1 MPCLTSPGAVASLS
15 VQNAL
20 ADAWAD
26 SACSSTPARIEP
38 TVEHAV
44 EVVEELSNT
53 TRVQVLV
60 TGSLFLLGA
69 LLEVLDQRGKL
80 DPPSS
85 KN

>member
-1 MPCLTSPGAVASLS
+1 ME
-15 VQNAL
+15 Q
-20 ADAWAD
+20 
-26 SACSSTPARIEP
+26 
-38 TVEHAV
+38 AV

-60 TGSLFLLGA
+60 TGSLFLLGG

-80 DPPSS
+80 DPPV